1 MGSKKKS
8 GSFSNPGKHSA
19 EARNKEQKRIEKEEK
34 KKERAEEKIKLK
46 EEKKINKEKAREEK
60 NKEDSSIVIN
70 LQEIDR
76 KKLEKKVKEKKQEEK
91 SKKKFEKVEQK
102 EKRKEEKVEKRE
114 QKKKDKK
121 EEIKVKEEKEE
132 RREKGENKSEDNIS
146 YFEKFKTKKL
156 NKKRIIALIFISIIA
171 IIIISLFAA
180 YLTINDFRN
189 FVDTEILR
197 KVKTSENLFS
207 IEVNN
212 DEKHTNKYK
221 ENNSIFAYNDKIC
234 ILKNNILTIYNSQGT
249 EQKEIEIDITNPIIE
264 TDGEMIAIAEEYGN
278 KVCMISAKNLLW
290 KKQIEGQISR
300 ININKNGYVSIV
312 VTGTSYKS
320 VIYLFD
326 STGDEVFK
334 YYISNTMV
342 VDTSISEDNKYLAY
356 AEVDSSGALIQSNIK
371 VISIDKIKKN
381 EKDSIVYVHEA
392 EPDKLITQIK
402 YQDSRLVCLYN
413 DSIDVLKN
421 NGENS
426 TLVKFDEADGRCIYA
441 DINLSNKAVIVYEKD
456 QEDGKSQIVVNL
468 FDSLTKNEKLYAIEG
483 SAKEIDC
490 NGKDKIAVNLGSEIY
505 VINTNGFLVKK
516 YISDREIPRVIISEG
531 ITGIIYNTEILL
543 MNI

>member
-1 MGSKKKS
+1 MSSKKKN
-8 GSFSNPGKHSA
+8 GSFAKPGKHSA
-19 EARNKEQKRIEKEEK
+19 EEKMKEQKRLEKEEK
-34 KKERAEEKIKLK
+34 KKQREEEKLKLK
-46 EEKKINKEKAREEK
+46 EEKRINKEKAAEEK
-60 NKEDSSIVIN
+60 NKAEDSSIVIN

-76 KKLEKKVKEKKQEEK
+76 KKLEQKVKEKKQEEK
-91 SKKKFEKVEQK
+91 TKKKFEKVEKK
-102 EKRKEEKVEKRE
+102 EKRKEEKESQKE
-114 QKKKDKK
+114 QKKKEKK
-121 EEIKVKEEKEE
+121 AEKEEK
-132 RREKGENKSEDNIS
+132 KAEDNIS

-156 NKKRIIALIFISIIA
+156 NKNRIIALVIFSLIV

-180 YLTINDFRN
+180 YLTINNFRDFI
-189 FVDTEILR
+189 DTEVLR
-197 KVKTSENLFS
+197 KVKTAENLFS
-207 IEVNN
+207 IEINN
-212 DEKHTNKYK
+212 DDKHTNKYK

-234 ILKNNILTIYNSQGT
+234 ILKNNVLTIYNSQGNV
-249 EQKEIEIDITNPIIE
+249 QKEIEMDITNPIIE
-264 TDGEMIAIAEEYGN
+264 TDGEMIAIAEKNGN
-278 KVCMISAKNLLW
+278 KVCMVSTRNLLW

-300 ININKNGYVSIV
+300 ININKSGYVSIV

-356 AEVDSSGALIQSNIK
+356 AEVDSSGALIQSNVK

-413 DSIDVLKN
+413 DSIDVIKSN
-421 NGENS
+421 NENS
-426 TLVKFDEADGRCIYA
+426 TLVKFDEVDGRCIYA
-441 DINLSNKAVIVYEKD
+441 DINLNNKVVIVYEKE
-456 QEDGKSQIVVNL
+456 QEGGRSQIVVNL
-468 FDSLTKNEKLYAIEG
+468 FDSLTKNEKLYTIDG
-483 SAKEIDC
+483 SAKGIDC

-505 VINTNGFLVKK
+505 VINSNGFLVKK
-516 YISDREIPRVIISEG
+516 YISDREIPKVIIAEG

>member
-1 MGSKKKS
+1 M
-8 GSFSNPGKHSA
+8 
-19 EARNKEQKRIEKEEK
+19 
-34 KKERAEEKIKLK
+34 
-46 EEKKINKEKAREEK
+46 
-60 NKEDSSIVIN
+60 IV
-70 LQEIDR
+70 
-76 KKLEKKVKEKKQEEK
+76 
-91 SKKKFEKVEQK
+91 
-102 EKRKEEKVEKRE
+102 
-114 QKKKDKK
+114 
-121 EEIKVKEEKEE
+121 
-132 RREKGENKSEDNIS
+132 
-146 YFEKFKTKKL
+146 
-156 NKKRIIALIFISIIA
+156 

-180 YLTINDFRN
+180 YLTINEFRDFI
-189 FVDTEILR
+189 DTQVLR

-207 IEVNN
+207 IEINN
-212 DEKHTNKYK
+212 DDKHTNKYK
-221 ENNSIFAYNDKIC
+221 ENNSIFAYSDKIC
-234 ILKNNILTIYNSQGT
+234 ILKNNVLTLYNSQGSAI
-249 EQKEIEIDITNPIIE
+249 KEIEMDITNPIIE
-264 TDGEMIAIAEEYGN
+264 TDGEMIAIAEKNGN
-278 KVCMISAKNLLW
+278 KVCMVSTRNLLW

-342 VDTSISEDNKYLAY
+342 VDTSISGDNKYLAY

-381 EKDSIVYVHEA
+381 EKDSIIYVHEA

-413 DSIDVLKN
+413 DSIDVIKSN
-421 NGENS
+421 NENN
-426 TLVKFDEADGRCIYA
+426 TLVKFDEVDGRCVYA
-441 DINLSNKAVIVYEKD
+441 DINLSNKALIVYEKE
-456 QEDGKSQIVVNL
+456 QEGGKSQIVVNL
-468 FDSLTKNEKLYAIEG
+468 FDTLTKYEKIYTIEG

-490 NGKDKIAVNLGSEIY
+490 NGKDKLAVNLGSEIY
-505 VINTNGFLVKK
+505 VLNTNGFLVKK
-516 YISDREIPRVIISEG
+516 YISDREIPKVIISEG